1 MTSSGRGGKR
11 IGAGRKLGDNVT
23 VRVTLPRVVWTA
35 VEAQAALEDA
45 TPGELL
51 AAAYRAATAN
61 PVLLRAPAEPQS
73 LEGVT
78 AFRVLSASID
88 QRTRNRFRWPA
99 ANYPR
104 MEALLAQGEMIQLIH
119 EDGKDK
125 WRTAQDDV
133 IRRDT
138 LVKLTEAGNLEPL
151 I

>member
-1 MTSSGRGGKR
+1 MR
-11 IGAGRKLGDNVT
+11 IA
-23 VRVTLPRVVWTA
+23 LPRAVWMA
-35 VEAQAALEDA
+35 IEARAALDLT

-51 AAAYRAATAN
+51 TAAYRAAAAN
-61 PVLLRAPAEPQS
+61 PASLNTPSEPQS
-73 LEGVT
+73 LENVT

-104 MEALLAQGEMIQLIH
+104 MEALLGQGEVIQLIH

-125 WRTAQDDV
+125 WNTAQGDV

-138 LVKLTEAGNLEPL
+138 LVKLAEAGNLEPL
-151 I
+151 T

>member
-1 MTSSGRGGKR
+1 MTSRGGKR
-11 IGAGRKLGDNVT
+11 TGAGRKPGENVT
-23 VRVTLPRVVWTA
+23 VRVTLPRAVWTA
-35 VEAQAALEDA
+35 VEARAALEIT

-51 AAAYRAATAN
+51 AAAYRAASTHPTILN
-61 PVLLRAPAEPQS
+61 TPSEPQS

-88 QRTRNRFRWPA
+88 QRTRNRLRWPA

-104 MEALLAQGEMIQLIH
+104 MEALLAQGKVIQLVH

-125 WRTAQDDV
+125 WKTSGGDV

-138 LVKLTEAGNLEPL
+138 LVKLVQAGNLEPL
-151 I
+151 T

>member
-1 MTSSGRGGKR
+1 MTKRGGKR
-11 IGAGRKLGDNVT
+11 TGAGRKPGENIT
-23 VRVTLPRVVWTA
+23 VRVTLPRAVWTA
-35 VEAQAALEDA
+35 VEARAALEVT

-51 AAAYRAATAN
+51 AAAYRAAA
-61 PVLLRAPAEPQS
+61 ASPAILSMPPEPQT
-73 LEGVT
+73 LEDVT

-104 MEALLAQGEMIQLIH
+104 MEALLAQGEVIQLIH

-125 WRTAQDDV
+125 WNTVQGDM

-138 LVKLTEAGNLEPL
+138 LVKLAEAGNLEPL
-151 I
+151 T